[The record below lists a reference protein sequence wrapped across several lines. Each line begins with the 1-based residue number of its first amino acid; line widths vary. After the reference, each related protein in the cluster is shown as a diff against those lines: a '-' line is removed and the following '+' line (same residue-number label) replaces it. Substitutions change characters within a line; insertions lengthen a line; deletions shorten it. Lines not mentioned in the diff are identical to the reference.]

1 MKTKIEYIQEDLAI
15 IDSTINSQNKQVQY
29 DEIRRIVSA
38 WNENKQ
44 ISNGLTEYRRYNND
58 KIFELNSDVKYVK
71 VCDYNWVTDLNQLE
85 RNLNM
90 YLETLQSK
98 TRSVKGKQTVPSVN
112 VYNNNYNSN
121 SIAISINYEQVK
133 QKIDDMT
140 ALSSQETDEI
150 KARIDEIK
158 AIIES
163 KDNKKSKWS
172 KLNNIIKWIADKS
185 VDVGIALLPLLLQ
198 LG

>member
-29 DEIRRIVSA
+29 DEICRIVSA